1 MSAATA
7 SPESLFFDLS
17 ARTKLKITGT
27 DRLRFLNGQISND
40 ARKATTSLAIAAAVL
55 DAKGKMNGQFFLS
68 LGFDCFFADA
78 DPELREKLQTR
89 LERYII
95 ADDVVVEDV
104 TSRFS
109 IFHILG
115 TAAPK
120 VPQSCRVVQA
130 NRFAASG
137 WDIWAEMEKHDEI
150 FASLLA
156 GNSFCDDPS
165 MEVFRIEQGVPRWNR
180 ELSGEIPPVE
190 ANLETT
196 AIDYEKGCYVG
207 QEVISR
213 IKMSGQRNKKLCGF
227 VSVYDTPLEA
237 GMKIRPVGET
247 KEAGWVTS
255 AVHSKRLGKEIA
267 LGYLKRPFF
276 GPGYRLDAFDPE
288 DVTRA
293 AVRIEIVD
301 LPFTAAKNPPDR
313 RG

>member
-1 MSAATA
+1 MSAATE
-7 SPESLFFDLS
+7 SRESLFFDLS

-40 ARKATTSLAIAAAVL
+40 ARKATMSSAIAAAVL
-55 DAKGKMNGQFFLS
+55 DAKGKMNGQLFLS
-68 LGFDCFFADA
+68 QGFDCFFADA
-78 DPELREKLQTR
+78 DPELREKLQAR

-95 ADDVVVEDV
+95 ADDVAVEDV

-109 IFHILG
+109 IFHTLG
-115 TAAPK
+115 TSAPMVSK
-120 VPQSCRVVQA
+120 SCRVVET
-130 NRFAASG
+130 NRFAATG
-137 WDIWAEMEKHDEI
+137 WDIWVEMEKRDEI
-150 FASLLA
+150 FASLSA

-165 MEVFRIEQGVPRWNR
+165 MEVFRIEKGVPRWTR
-180 ELSGEIPPVE
+180 ELTGEILPVE
-190 ANLETT
+190 ANLETA

-227 VSVYDTPLEA
+227 VSVYDTPLET
-237 GMKIRPVGET
+237 GMRLRPVGEG
-247 KEAGWVTS
+247 KEAGWITS

-288 DVTRA
+288 DASRA
-293 AVRIEIVD
+293 AVRVEIAD
-301 LPFTAAKNPPDR
+301 LPFAPAKDPR
-313 RG
+313 